1 MLEGLAQVLSALG
14 LVVGALLLLRVL
26 LARFGGASGQ
36 RRMRLVETCSL
47 GVRQRLHLVE
57 VDGETLVLSVSHDAV
72 RLLRR
77 LPRAGADETVEEK
90 DGVPAGETPR
100 PAASPRRVS
109 AILSTLRLV
118 LVACALGS
126 VLWGPPAGAQPVP
139 EPGSVSGLASAIDEA
154 AAPDRLGSTL
164 QIVLLLTLVSVAPS
178 ILLMATCFTRVLI
191 VLAFLRQAL
200 GVQQLPPNQVL
211 TGLALFVTLFV
222 MAPVGHRVH
231 QEAVTPYVEGTLSD
245 DEALVRAQLPVRE
258 FLMDFTRESD
268 LALFQDL
275 SGAPDPAGEV
285 ALWTL
290 VPAYMLSELRTAF
303 EIGFM
308 IYLPFLVVDLVVA
321 SMLISMGMLV
331 LPPIVISLPFKL
343 MLFVLLDGW
352 NLVVG
357 SLVAGLGAG

>member
-1 MLEGLAQVLSALG
+1 MPEGLPHIVSALG
-14 LVVGALLLLRVL
+14 LVVGALLLLRVAL
-26 LARFGGASGQ
+26 GRFGASSSR

-57 VDGETLVLSVSHDAV
+57 VDDETLVLSVSQDSV

-77 LPRAGADETVEEK
+77 LPRPATEAPAEEAECDTPPRRGAGAL
-90 DGVPAGETPR
+90 
-100 PAASPRRVS
+100 
-109 AILSTLRLV
+109 LSGLRLLV
-118 LVACALGS
+118 LASLLGGLALAE
-126 VLWGPPAGAQPVP
+126 PAGAQAPA
-139 EPGSVSGLASAIDEA
+139 EPGSVTGLAAALDDA

-231 QEAVTPYVEGTLSD
+231 QEAVAPYIEGTLSD
-245 DEALVRAQLPVRE
+245 EEALARAQLPVRE

-268 LALFQDL
+268 LALFEDL
-275 SGAPDPAGEV
+275 SGAPSADGGGEV

-357 SLVAGLGAG
+357 SLVSGLGAG

>member
-1 MLEGLAQVLSALG
+1 MAEGLPQIVSALG
-14 LVVGALLLLRVL
+14 LVVGALLLLRAGL
-26 LARFGGASGQ
+26 SRFGTSSPQ

-72 RLLRR
+72 RLVRR
-77 LPRAGADETVEEK
+77 LPRAQSDAAAESAERK
-90 DGVPAGETPR
+90 APPA
-100 PAASPRRVS
+100 RRAG
-109 AILSTLRLV
+109 AILSSLRLV
-118 LVACALGS
+118 LLCSLLSGAL
-126 VLWGPPAGAQPVP
+126 LAEPASAQAPP
-139 EPGSVSGLASAIDEA
+139 EPGTVTGLAAAIDDA
-154 AAPDRLGSTL
+154 AKPDRLGSTL

-231 QEAVTPYVEGTLSD
+231 QEAVAPYIEGRLGD
-245 DEALVRAQLPVRE
+245 EEALARAQLPVRE

-275 SGAPDPAGEV
+275 SGAPASGDVGEV

-357 SLVAGLGAG
+357 SLVSGLGAG